1 MLKNRVLT
9 FQNQLNLRHKT
20 KMLILA
26 AKSNGKMIS
35 IKSEGEIK
43 KMRLAGKLAAEVLN
57 MIEPHV
63 KEGISTEEL
72 NDICERYTKDKGA
85 ISAPLNYN
93 GFPKSICTS
102 VNDVV
107 CHGIPAKHI
116 ILKSGDIVNVDIT
129 VILDGYHGD
138 TSRTFIVGD
147 VSEAIEQLVQRTH
160 EAMYVGIEKVRPNA
174 FFGDIGAAIDKFIRP
189 FSYGIV
195 RDYCGHGIGAVFHEE
210 PSVLHY
216 KSRDK
221 GKRMKPGMT
230 FTVEPMINMGNY
242 QVVTDDQDGWTVTTK
257 DGSLSAQFEHTVLVT
272 NSGYEILTLADK

>member
-1 MLKNRVLT
+1 
-9 FQNQLNLRHKT
+9 
-20 KMLILA
+20 
-26 AKSNGKMIS
+26 MIS
-35 IKSEGEIK
+35 IKSEGEIN
-43 KMRLAGKLAAEVLN
+43 KMRKAGKLAADVLK
-57 MIEPHV
+57 MIEPYV
-63 KEGISTEEL
+63 KAGISTDEL
-72 NDICERYTKDKGA
+72 NTICDDYTRRKGA

-93 GFPKSICTS
+93 GFPKSICSS

-107 CHGIPAKHI
+107 CHGIPSTET
-116 ILKSGDIVNVDIT
+116 ILKNGDIVNLDIT

-138 TSRTFIVGD
+138 TSRTFIIGSVTD
-147 VSEAIEQLVQRTH
+147 EIDMLVKRTE
-160 EAMYVGIEKVRPNA
+160 EAMYIGIEKVRPNA

-195 RDYCGHGIGAVFHEE
+195 RDYCGHGIGATFHED
-210 PSVLHY
+210 PAVLHY

-242 QVVTDDQDGWTVTTK
+242 QVITDEADGWTVYTK

-272 NSGYEILTLADK
+272 KTGYEILTVAD